1 MKYSGELAHIESKP
15 AGLECPVG
23 ARNIK
28 NIPFNIFVLKI
39 KVWRDFRGL
48 KLKDVIAPLF
58 LYSSLISNDKKG
70 VNRAYLLQ
78 FN

>member
-1 MKYSGELAHIESKP
+1 MKYSGDFPHIESEP

-28 NIPFNIFVLKI
+28 KLNIFVLKV

-58 LYSSLISNDKKG
+58 LYLSLISNDKKG